1 MNRIVEIAP
10 EAGLHARPASDF
22 VETAQDFECE
32 LKVREAGSGKDPLDA
47 RSMIDITSLG
57 LNQGEEIE
65 IIAEG
70 EDAEKAL
77 DALEQVIGTPEGE

>member
-22 VETAQDFECE
+22 VETAQDFKCD
-32 LKVREAGSGKDPLDA
+32 LKIRKAESGKDPLDA

-57 LNQGEEIE
+57 LNQGEKIE

-70 EDAEKAL
+70 KDAEEAL
-77 DALEQVIGTPEGE
+77 NALEKIISTPEGE